1 MYYTKIA
8 KQEKNKEKVKQT
20 HTDTETH
27 SLTQKSPK
35 NFKPKSIIYTK
46 MTYKTKRKKN
56 PWLKNMEQ
64 IWGTKKEH
72 PKILLSLFYIPHL
85 LLSMGTT
92 LGNVLFLPWRKLLFF
107 ICKCLSIVSSFPE
120 GMGEFVHFSFSVLW
134 PYWYRTIQ
142 ALFLLPLSLQ
152 VHMYNLLLWKPCFLR
167 SSIPSGSHGLSTSS
181 SVEFPESWRERL
193 DGDIPFKM

>member
-46 MTYKTKRKKN
+46 MTYKTKRKKIPDLKIWN
-56 PWLKNMEQ
+56 KYGAQKKSIQRFCWVCFMFPTYCWAWAPPWGMFCF
-64 IWGTKKEH
+64 
-72 PKILLSLFYIPHL
+72 SL
-85 LLSMGTT
+85 
-92 LGNVLFLPWRKLLFF
+92 
-107 ICKCLSIVSSFPE
+107 
-120 GMGEFVHFSFSVLW
+120 GENYSFSFVNAYQLW
-134 PYWYRTIQ
+134 AASQKGWGSLSTSPFQFSDPIWYRTIQ